1 MEFIV
6 PWLVGLFSLL
16 CLGGIFFAAW
26 RKTGIWFNPASLF
39 AMAWVVY
46 LAVPLLV
53 GFGVDFNPAAAIYI
67 VFFVFCFS
75 LSVFGTQWSG
85 VVDQNKFK
93 VILGGIFS
101 NKSLIYFFLLLLVL
115 AVMLHLLDL
124 SAQGFPVSFDA
135 LSIGGEYASRR
146 YAGELNENIFQKLAL
161 LASFQVV
168 VFGGLVFGG
177 ATRRSRQ
184 IIVLLLAFIPS
195 ALVMLL
201 QSAKGLLFL
210 SAALFIGAW
219 LVTRVFANDFRLPQ
233 VPLLPVLLGVLG
245 LFGLVVASFIARFG
259 PDVDILRYYLASYS
273 SGHFFAFSDWFS
285 DRYFGVALFQGYDQ
299 SELQVGFYTFMGFF
313 RALGDARP
321 VPLGVYDEFFEIDG
335 VLITNIYTA
344 FRGLIFD
351 FGLFGSLLF
360 AVLAGLIANLS
371 FYFLLCKRFAVIP
384 VVIFIYMVGLI
395 YQSYLVSSLTWVSV
409 PVSAAISV
417 ALILLFR
424 MSLRYSIVLGKSR
437 DTEVINL

>member
-1 MEFIV
+1 
-6 PWLVGLFSLL
+6 
-16 CLGGIFFAAW
+16 
-26 RKTGIWFNPASLF
+26 
-39 AMAWVVY
+39 
-46 LAVPLLV
+46 
-53 GFGVDFNPAAAIYI
+53 
-67 VFFVFCFS
+67 
-75 LSVFGTQWSG
+75 
-85 VVDQNKFK
+85 
-93 VILGGIFS
+93 
-101 NKSLIYFFLLLLVL
+101 
-115 AVMLHLLDL
+115 
-124 SAQGFPVSFDA
+124 
-135 LSIGGEYASRR
+135 
-146 YAGELNENIFQKLAL
+146 
-161 LASFQVV
+161 
-168 VFGGLVFGG
+168 
-177 ATRRSRQ
+177 
-184 IIVLLLAFIPS
+184 
-195 ALVMLL
+195 
-201 QSAKGLLFL
+201 
-210 SAALFIGAW
+210 
-219 LVTRVFANDFRLPQ
+219 
-233 VPLLPVLLGVLG
+233 
-245 LFGLVVASFIARFG
+245 
-259 PDVDILRYYLASYS
+259 
-273 SGHFFAFSDWFS
+273 
-285 DRYFGVALFQGYDQ
+285 
-299 SELQVGFYTFMGFF
+299 MGFF